1 MNNYLNLHPE
11 VAQALAERRPVVAL
25 ESTIISHGMPYP
37 DNVAMAQRVEQLI
50 RDGGATPATIAVLD
64 GKLHVGLH
72 LAQIER
78 LAQGGGV
85 LKLSRRDLGYAL
97 ANGHCGGTTV
107 SATMIGAALTGIR
120 VFATGGIG
128 GVHRG
133 AQHSFDISAD
143 LLELAQTPV
152 AVVSAGAKSILDLPA
167 TLEYLETQ
175 GVPVLGYQTERFPA
189 FFTRDSG
196 LPVSAR
202 IDTVAQLAATL
213 RAHWGLG
220 LRGGVLIANPVPE
233 AQALDAPQVEAWITQ
248 ALSEARAQGVRGK
261 DETPFL
267 LRRLVELSAGRTLA
281 ANNALVEN
289 NARLGA
295 ALAVALVAA
304 QAG

>member
-1 MNNYLNLHPE
+1 MNDYLSLHPE

-64 GKLHVGLH
+64 GKLHIGLD

-78 LAQGGGV
+78 LAQGRGV

-107 SATMIGAALTGIR
+107 SATMIGAALAGIR

-220 LRGGVLIANPVPE
+220 LGGGVLIANPVPE
-233 AQALDAPQVEAWITQ
+233 AQALDAHQVEVWITQ

-267 LRRLVELSAGRTLA
+267 LRRLVDLSGGRTLA

-289 NARLGA
+289 NAHLGA
-295 ALAVALVAA
+295 ALAVALGAT